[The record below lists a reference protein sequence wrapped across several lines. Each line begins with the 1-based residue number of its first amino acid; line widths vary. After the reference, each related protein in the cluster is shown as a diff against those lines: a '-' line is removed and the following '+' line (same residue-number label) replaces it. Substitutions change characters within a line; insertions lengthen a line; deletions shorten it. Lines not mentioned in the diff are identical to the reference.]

1 MQNKLRLRVILCLF
15 KEKLHDCENR
25 YAKIE

>member
-1 MQNKLRLRVILCLF
+1 MQNKLCLRVILCLF
-15 KEKLHDCENR
+15 KEKLHDYENC